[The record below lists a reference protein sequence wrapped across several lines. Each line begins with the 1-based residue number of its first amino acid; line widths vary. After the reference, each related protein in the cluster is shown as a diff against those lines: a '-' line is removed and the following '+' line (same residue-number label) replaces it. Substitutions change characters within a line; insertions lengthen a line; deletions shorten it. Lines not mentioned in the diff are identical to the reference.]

1 MRVIYK
7 YELMLGYNSIY
18 LPEGY
23 KVLKVAEQYGNLTMW
38 IEQDSTRLGKNVV
51 FNVYGTGYS
60 IPNPNAI
67 HVGTEIMENSGL
79 VWHVYVD
86 G

>member
-23 KVLKVAEQYGNLTMW
+23 KVLKVAEQYGTLTMW
-38 IEQDSTRLGKNVV
+38 VEQDSYRPSRNVV

-60 IPNPNAI
+60 IPNQNAM
-67 HVGTEIMENSGL
+67 HVGSEIMESGL
-79 VWHVYVD
+79 VWHVYAD
-86 G
+86 M

>member
-1 MRVIYK
+1 MRVIFK

-18 LPEGY
+18 LPAGY
-23 KVLKVAEQYGNLTMW
+23 KVLKIGEQQAGFLTMW
-38 IEQDSTRLGKNVV
+38 IEQDSTQPARNVV

-60 IPNPNAI
+60 IPGPYAT
-67 HVGTEIMENSGL
+67 HVGSEIMESGL